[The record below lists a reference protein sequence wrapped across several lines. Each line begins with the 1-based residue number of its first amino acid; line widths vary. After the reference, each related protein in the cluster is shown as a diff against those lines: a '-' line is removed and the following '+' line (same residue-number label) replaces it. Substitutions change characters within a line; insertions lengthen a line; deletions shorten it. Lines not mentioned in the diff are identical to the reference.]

1 MIRLSPLNRY
11 DRAGMAAW
19 LAPRPVDGTRDHDR
33 LQIQVERYLLR
44 RFAILLVMPPILGL
58 GLIPLV
64 PDFDQKTHLFLGPVV
79 GVVVLLGLALSF
91 RLRLRLETN
100 ATELRVLW
108 GSAVRARLPLA
119 GLRVTTEEVGEN
131 LHDITLLCADGRST
145 TLHTVLIDAE
155 GARRLATLIGEMRAA
170 SEAHA
175 GSRGDV
181 PRALDTLRG
190 GRP

>member
-1 MIRLSPLNRY
+1 
-11 DRAGMAAW
+11 
-19 LAPRPVDGTRDHDR
+19 
-33 LQIQVERYLLR
+33 
-44 RFAILLVMPPILGL
+44 MPPILGL

-145 TLHTVLIDAE
+145 TL
-155 GARRLATLIGEMRAA
+155 
-170 SEAHA
+170 
-175 GSRGDV
+175 
-181 PRALDTLRG
+181 RG